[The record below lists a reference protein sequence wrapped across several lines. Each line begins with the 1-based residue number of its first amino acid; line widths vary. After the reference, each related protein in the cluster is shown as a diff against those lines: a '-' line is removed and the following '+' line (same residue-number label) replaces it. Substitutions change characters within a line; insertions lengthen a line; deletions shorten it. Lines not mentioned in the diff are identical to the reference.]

1 MFSCHFQST
10 CCLCAHPL
18 RVNFCI
24 LCLQTLFLPIHKTKP
39 RLHSLEQLSEWGQS
53 QVFHVPFGSLM
64 KLNGCQRDSMQ
75 KHSNLKAHFHPQQY
89 CKGDLL
95 MTACYRQ
102 SELSLM
108 IRGSLELDNLGTSI
122 WYAWI
127 LFTCHVMQFP
137 IFEENP
143 VLGRLERISWLWVCG
158 LSKNCLICRTES
170 GSYFIL

>member
-1 MFSCHFQST
+1 
-10 CCLCAHPL
+10 
-18 RVNFCI
+18 
-24 LCLQTLFLPIHKTKP
+24 
-39 RLHSLEQLSEWGQS
+39 
-53 QVFHVPFGSLM
+53 
-64 KLNGCQRDSMQ
+64 
-75 KHSNLKAHFHPQQY
+75 
-89 CKGDLL
+89 
-95 MTACYRQ
+95 
-102 SELSLM
+102 
-108 IRGSLELDNLGTSI
+108 LDNLGTSI